1 MLRKVGS
8 RPGFVTWWPL
18 GPGEPLSPQ
27 LPCTPR
33 RLPLE
38 APAVTLGQRWLLVLV
53 CIWEAEIQK
62 GSQYKLSWRVGV
74 LRREGKKKKAPTLQF
89 VSMVGNMRDGS
100 VGDKPLLLV
109 FWLHK

>member
-1 MLRKVGS
+1 MLRKAGS

-74 LRREGKKKKAPTLQF
+74 LRKEGKKKKSPYLTICEH
-89 VSMVGNMRDGS
+89 GGEHE
-100 VGDKPLLLV
+100 G
-109 FWLHK
+109 